1 MGFNL
6 TAFIGGAA
14 GKATELVDEER
25 KQQKDIVTARLQKAA
40 ESKAVYDRE
49 TEAQRKV
56 LTTTYSTLS
65 QQAGFNDLTPAQQA
79 SILSSTEISADYITQ
94 SKAGKPVD
102 VASRYNLA
110 VSTAAGTETPE
121 QMVKN
126 FGVAPT
132 STLTDEEVDKSM
144 GTGIFSK
151 STDQADAIAT
161 AFGAP
166 TAKGLL
172 AYEGAT
178 APTLQPTASFA
189 EGALEVP
196 ETMAESMELALQD
209 IRDAE
214 TPEAKSAA
222 EVKYKGLLQVQA
234 MAAPAGSLEKLL
246 SAAEVAARSEKDPTK
261 KSELMK
267 EQASLIKQIKMR
279 AASLAVPS
287 DKKPSGLTFTEISK
301 SIDNAIDSA
310 LGKIPDSDKFRRTNQ
325 DGTPGRPSSQMPA
338 NMVEKSKAAAL
349 RWLRENNL
357 LDSNGAPI
365 GGDATGVITSYGYW
379 SPDGDVATETV
390 APPVVTPAAPV
401 PLDSNGAPTNEFPE
415 DPEKQA
421 RLAKFA
427 KDSAKASQGS
437 K

>member
-151 STDQADAIAT
+151 STDQANAIAT
-161 AFGAP
+161 AFGGA
-166 TAKGLL
+166 TAKDLL

-196 ETMAESMELALQD
+196 ETIAESMELALQE
-209 IRDAE
+209 IRDAT
-214 TPEAKSAA
+214 TPEEKSAA
-222 EVKYKGLLQVQA
+222 EAKQQGLLRVQA
-234 MAAPAGSLEKLL
+234 LSAPADSLENLVKKL
-246 SAAEVAARSEKDPTK
+246 EMDEFNEKDPTK
-261 KSELMK
+261 KAELRK
-267 EQASLIKQIKMR
+267 QQTVLNKQIKIR
-279 AASLAVPS
+279 AISQKEDRAGT
-287 DKKPSGLTFTEISK
+287 KPGGLTYAEMSK
-301 SIDNAIDSA
+301 AINNAIDQSI
-310 LGKIPDSDKFRRTNQ
+310 GKIKGSDKFARVDK
-325 DGTPGRPSSQMPA
+325 DGNPARPSSQMPPDMA
-338 NMVEKSKAAAL
+338 EKAKAGAL
-349 RWLRENNL
+349 RWLRQNNL

-365 GGDATGVITSYGYW
+365 GADATAIITSYGYW

-390 APPVVTPAAPV
+390 APPVVKPAAPPAVSVV
-401 PLDSNGAPTNEFPE
+401 PVPKEFPN
-415 DPEKQA
+415 DPKKQA
-421 RLAKFA
+421 EIEEYYAK
-427 KDSAKASQGS
+427 KNRQGS

>member
-56 LTTTYSTLS
+56 LTDTYSTLS
-65 QQAGFNDLTPAQQA
+65 QQAGFKDLTPAQQA

-151 STDQADAIAT
+151 STKQADAIAT

-189 EGALEVP
+189 EGALKVP
-196 ETMAESMELALQD
+196 ETMAESMELASQAV
-209 IRDAE
+209 RDAT
-214 TPEAKSAA
+214 TPEEKSAA
-222 EVKYKGLLQVQA
+222 EVKLEGLLYVQA
-234 MAAPAGSLEKLL
+234 LSAKPDSLEKLL

-261 KSELMK
+261 KADLMK

-279 AASLAVPS
+279 TASLAVPS
-287 DKKPSGLTFTEISK
+287 AKKPSGLTFAEMSK
-301 SIDNAIDSA
+301 GINNAIGKA
-310 LGKIPDSDKFRRTNQ
+310 IGKIEGSDKFIKSDDFGNIRF
-325 DGTPGRPSSQMPA
+325 SSQVPKD
-338 NMVEKSKAAAL
+338 VESKAKEGAL
-349 RWLRENNL
+349 TWLRQNNL

-365 GGDATGVITSYGYW
+365 GDDARGIITSYGYW

-390 APPVVTPAAPV
+390 APPVVKPAAPTKLFV
-401 PLDSNGAPTNEFPE
+401 PTPNKFPNN
-415 DPEKQA
+415 PELQ
-421 RLAKFA
+421 AKFA
-427 KDSAKASQGS
+427 QHFDKQNRQGT